1 MSDDNKPV
9 LKVGVA
15 GLGTV
20 GGGVIKLL
28 RDNAALLTQRS
39 GRAMAVT
46 AVSAR
51 NRRVDRGFS
60 FDGLTW
66 HDDPVDLAAD
76 PNVDVVVELIGGSD
90 GPALLLAQAA
100 LKEGK
105 PFVTANK
112 ALIARHGE
120 ALSALAVEQDAP
132 LRFEAAVAGGI
143 PIIKALSEGLSANTI
158 DRVYAILNGTCNYIL
173 SVMEETGAPFED
185 ILADAQKLGYAEADP
200 TFDVDGIDAAH
211 KLAILSSVAFG
222 ASLNMDAMF
231 TEGIRHITPHDIT
244 FAGELGY
251 KIKLMGVSTLIDD
264 GVMQRVHPCLVS
276 LETAIAHVNGVNNVV
291 VAEGDPIGQTVYQG
305 PGAGEGPTAS
315 AVVADL
321 CDVARGATSPILPP
335 PADVPSTYL
344 GMDGHEA
351 RYYVRLTVADE
362 PGVMAAI
369 TAALRDEDLSIESLI
384 QRSHAAGEPASVLL
398 VTHETNEM
406 KIRRSMERIG
416 GLDVMAAAP
425 VFIRI
430 ENL

>member
-1 MSDDNKPV
+1 
-9 LKVGVA
+9 
-15 GLGTV
+15 
-20 GGGVIKLL
+20 
-28 RDNAALLTQRS
+28 
-39 GRAMAVT
+39 
-46 AVSAR
+46 
-51 NRRVDRGFS
+51 
-60 FDGLTW
+60 
-66 HDDPVDLAAD
+66 
-76 PNVDVVVELIGGSD
+76 
-90 GPALLLAQAA
+90 
-100 LKEGK
+100 
-105 PFVTANK
+105 
-112 ALIARHGE
+112 
-120 ALSALAVEQDAP
+120 
-132 LRFEAAVAGGI
+132 
-143 PIIKALSEGLSANTI
+143 
-158 DRVYAILNGTCNYIL
+158 
-173 SVMEETGAPFED
+173 
-185 ILADAQKLGYAEADP
+185 
-200 TFDVDGIDAAH
+200 
-211 KLAILSSVAFG
+211 
-222 ASLNMDAMF
+222 
-231 TEGIRHITPHDIT
+231 
-244 FAGELGY
+244 
-251 KIKLMGVSTLIDD
+251 MGVSTLIDD
-264 GVMQRVHPCLVS
+264 GVMQRVHPCLVR